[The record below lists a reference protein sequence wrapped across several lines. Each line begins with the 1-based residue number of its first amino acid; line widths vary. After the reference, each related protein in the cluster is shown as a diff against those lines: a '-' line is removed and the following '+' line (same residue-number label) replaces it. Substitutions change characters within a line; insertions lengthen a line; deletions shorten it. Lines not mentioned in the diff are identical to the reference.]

1 MNLKLSKKFLRIN
14 FNIVLLTLLFL
25 SYFNRNL
32 FALDYSYIGLY
43 ERSPFTNLDCSFIQI
58 TNSYENFLF
67 PGKIFA
73 VNKVKFVTNNKALIE
88 SDGSIKNFTIGSN
101 TNDADVKINELITQ
115 DNISY
120 NETAFLFLKT
130 DEEYKA
136 DIKVSEFEFKN
147 SKIGTLI
154 ILKGDSNKKIVNI
167 NAEKLLNISN
177 NIFLNSFIVANSE
190 NAYDVINISGKDTN
204 ISDNIIWK
212 NLKTKGSVIFGQ
224 SDSSK
229 TIYSTIFSRNKTDR
243 VYSGGYIVSADSGI
257 KLLGKAIKIEENYL
271 AMNNAGGLF
280 ESNNGSIEIGDD
292 NTQIIVIRNNK
303 VSDNTSSFI
312 KSDNGNIAFKTPVT
326 NGFMEFEFDEKNW
339 KNILSAKNVD
349 VLMFSR
355 DVCLTGSYVADIYNS
370 VLESFMVGRNLKLD
384 FGFSAINKITLKN
397 NHNVFFDFTGDI
409 YLGSSTYDWSNISIY
424 YLVANKGNDYS
435 GGIFKTSNG
444 NIGLD
449 MDQFQVE
456 RIDAPSVW
464 VFRQENSNGE
474 DVIKVNKLYIKE
486 IENNIAGFYY
496 SRGKSFK
503 MHGRNSEN
511 DPVFFEYSAEIN
523 GIAAIKIG
531 SEESNAEKI
540 QYEEKPFFMNI

>member
-177 NIFLNSFIVANSE
+177 NIFLNSFIVANS
-190 NAYDVINISGKDTN
+190 DT
-204 ISDNIIWK
+204 
-212 NLKTKGSVIFGQ
+212 
-224 SDSSK
+224 
-229 TIYSTIFSRNKTDR
+229 
-243 VYSGGYIVSADSGI
+243 
-257 KLLGKAIKIEENYL
+257 
-271 AMNNAGGLF
+271 
-280 ESNNGSIEIGDD
+280 
-292 NTQIIVIRNNK
+292 
-303 VSDNTSSFI
+303 
-312 KSDNGNIAFKTPVT
+312 
-326 NGFMEFEFDEKNW
+326 
-339 KNILSAKNVD
+339 
-349 VLMFSR
+349 
-355 DVCLTGSYVADIYNS
+355 
-370 VLESFMVGRNLKLD
+370 
-384 FGFSAINKITLKN
+384 
-397 NHNVFFDFTGDI
+397 H
-409 YLGSSTYDWSNISIY
+409 
-424 YLVANKGNDYS
+424 
-435 GGIFKTSNG
+435 
-444 NIGLD
+444 
-449 MDQFQVE
+449 
-456 RIDAPSVW
+456 
-464 VFRQENSNGE
+464 FRSLQ
-474 DVIKVNKLYIKE
+474 
-486 IENNIAGFYY
+486 
-496 SRGKSFK
+496 
-503 MHGRNSEN
+503 
-511 DPVFFEYSAEIN
+511 
-523 GIAAIKIG
+523 
-531 SEESNAEKI
+531 
-540 QYEEKPFFMNI
+540 Q